1 MHASN
6 NLCHHS
12 LTCQVT
18 ATAPTKAL
26 PGSHPFPLPPS
37 SNYPSASALFR
48 NPFVLHLSRSCYV
61 CLTQSSTHCS
71 LPSCPSATF
80 LREFLG
86 WLFSPKMPA
95 IRPLWGGGLQEHM
108 WGTDKHV
115 AFSLNGS
122 SEFHLCN
129 QQLSWIPRLYSLKIF
144 CKTNLETQVMMSTPQ
159 APNCKGAFLIF
170 HILRPSDLT
179 RHYRLKLNV
188 FNWENRQ
195 GARGLFARSE
205 WGVPLIEI

>member
-1 MHASN
+1 MHQTI
-6 NLCHHS
+6 C
-12 LTCQVT
+12 
-18 ATAPTKAL
+18 ATTLWPARSPPPPPQRPSQAPTLSPSL
-26 PGSHPFPLPPS
+26 PHRITPRRPPS
-37 SNYPSASALFR
+37 SETRSFFICQGAVMFASPRAVVHNVHFLLFCRRHFYENSWDDSSALKCLQ
-48 NPFVLHLSRSCYV
+48 FVR
-61 CLTQSSTHCS
+61 
-71 LPSCPSATF
+71 F
-80 LREFLG
+80 
-86 WLFSPKMPA
+86 
-95 IRPLWGGGLQEHM
+95 GGGLQKHM

-170 HILRPSDLT
+170 HILRHSDLT